1 MVHFASSPVCKTTP
15 PKTMKKIKLFSPK
28 TGKYFACLGLVCLA
42 GMTARADYP
51 GTVLSDGPL
60 AYYALN
66 PAADPAGTSPDLT
79 GNGNDGV
86 AAGLAAATGPTAYIT
101 NAASFNGAA
110 SVDLSEG
117 GNAGLLDFTGPI
129 TLEAWVQPSSS
140 SLFGDI
146 VAKGYDSSSYDEIVL
161 RVNGP
166 YGADY
171 FGSSGSVGVSG
182 GNQTTSW
189 TYVVL
194 SSDGTNCSLY
204 VNGSLVQRSPDTS
217 GAVNFADDW
226 VIGNGSSAGNTRF
239 FNGNISQVAIYGYG
253 LNASQV
259 LAHYYVGEVNAFP
272 SNSAPIIVTQPL
284 PQATYPG
291 GTATFSVST
300 VSALAVTN
308 QWLKNGS
315 PISGQTGSTLTLN
328 NVQAG
333 DVAAYSVIVGNAS
346 GTNLS
351 AAVSLSLF
359 SPDNL
364 EWAGTVSSGV
374 WDTQNS
380 ANWLNLGNN
389 SASVFHPGDM
399 VLFNDAPGATNTVT
413 VNSTVD
419 PSLITVNSSVNNYTI
434 SGSGAISG
442 SGGLV
447 KAGSSTLTISTHGGF
462 TGPVAINGGLVYAG
476 NNCFSSVASITITNN
491 ATVDLGGGSFNT
503 LKPITVSGAGVNGE
517 GAIFNSYSDYPS
529 EAFSIALTGD
539 TKFGGSARWDLAS
552 GSQISGPHNVIVDWS
567 AGAGY
572 GQWNTVNIGADVLGI
587 TVTNGSPLGM
597 SYMDTSCQNPGT
609 VFTLTS
615 GSQLVFYSGGFNG
628 SIHGLSG
635 SSVYIYTAPD
645 AFNGKSL
652 VFENGA
658 QWISYY
664 NSGANTP
671 INSAVTFNGVAHFVI
686 GDHYMI
692 YTNLVSGPGGF
703 VLDYYNN
710 EMVFSAS
717 NTYSGP
723 SIIGSPGNSP
733 ALALT
738 GNGSISH
745 SSLIFFGGNNPIST
759 RLDVSGRSDQT
770 FTLASGQTLAGIG
783 SINGS
788 LVTSPGST
796 ISPAG
801 TNTTIGITTGANP
814 VGTLNVSGN
823 VTLNGST
830 IIKLDGSGNSDQV
843 QADGSVTY
851 GGVLNLVNISGAPY
865 SIGDSF
871 TIFSAGGYA
880 GSFSLVTP
888 PYPGPGLAW
897 DLSQIDS
904 GIVNV
909 IAGGPVISGTA
920 LASGS
925 LVLSG
930 TGGAAN
936 GTFQVLT
943 TTNLATPLA
952 NWIPVSTNSYDANG
966 NFNVSIP
973 VSSST
978 HQQFYQIQQ

>member
-1 MVHFASSPVCKTTP
+1 
-15 PKTMKKIKLFSPK
+15 MKKIKLFNAK
-28 TGKYFACLGLVCLA
+28 TGKLLAALGLTGLA
-42 GMTARADYP
+42 AVTAHADYP
-51 GTVLSDGPL
+51 GTVLGDSPL

-86 AAGLAAATGPTAYIT
+86 ATGLATATGPTAYIT
-101 NAASFNGAA
+101 NAANFNGSA
-110 SVDLSEG
+110 SVDLSQG
-117 GNAGLLDFTGPI
+117 GNNGLLDFSGPI

-146 VAKGYDSSSYDEIVL
+146 LAKGYDQNTYQEIVL

-182 GNQTTSW
+182 GNQTTNW

-226 VIGNGSSAGNTRF
+226 VIGNGSSAGVTRF

-259 LAHYYVGEVNAFP
+259 LAHYYVGEVNAYP
-272 SNSAPIIVTQPL
+272 SNSAPLIVTQPQ

-291 GTATFSVST
+291 GTAIFSVSA
-300 VSALAVTN
+300 VSALAATN

-315 PISGQTGSTLTLN
+315 PISGQTGSTLTVN

-333 DVAAYSVIVGNAS
+333 DATTYSVIVGNANGITTS
-346 GTNLS
+346 S
-351 AAVSLSLF
+351 AVSLSLF
-359 SPDNL
+359 APDNL
-364 EWAGTVSSGV
+364 EWAGSGNSGV
-374 WDTQNS
+374 WDTETS

-389 SASVFHPGDM
+389 TASVFHPGDM
-399 VLFNDAPGATNTVT
+399 VLFNDTAGAPTSVT
-413 VNSTVD
+413 VNGTVV
-419 PSLITVNSSVNNYTI
+419 PSLITVNSSANNYNI
-434 SGSGAISG
+434 SGSGTISG

-447 KAGSSTLTISTHGGF
+447 KEGSSTLTITAPGNF
-462 TGPVAINGGLVYAG
+462 TGPVAIEGGLIYAG
-476 NNCFSSVASITITNN
+476 NNCFRSVASITITNN
-491 ATVDLGGGSFNT
+491 STVDLGGGTFST
-503 LKPITVSGAGVNGE
+503 LTPVTVSGTGVNGE
-517 GAIFNSYSDYPS
+517 GAIFNSYNDYPT
-529 EAFSIALTGD
+529 EAFNISLGGD

-552 GSQISGPHNVIVDWS
+552 GSQIRGPHNVTVDWS

-572 GQWNTVNIGADVLGI
+572 GQWNTVSIGADVPGI

-597 SYMDTSCQNPGT
+597 SYMDTSCQDPGT
-609 VFTLTS
+609 VFTLTA
-615 GSQLVFYSGGFNG
+615 GSQLVFYNGGFNG

-652 VFENGA
+652 VLENGA

-664 NSGANTP
+664 NNGANTP
-671 INSAVTFNGVAHFVI
+671 INSAVTLNGVAHFVI

-738 GNGSISH
+738 GDGSISH
-745 SSLIFFGGNNPIST
+745 SSLIFFGGNNPYTT
-759 RLDVSGRSDQT
+759 RLDVTGRSDQT
-770 FTLASGQTLAGIG
+770 LTLASGQTLAGIG
-783 SINGS
+783 TLNGS
-788 LVTSPGST
+788 LVTSPGS
-796 ISPAG
+796 IVSPAG

-814 VGTLNVSGN
+814 IGTLFVANS
-823 VTLNGST
+823 VTLNGT
-830 IIKLDGSGNSDQV
+830 TTFKLNGSGNSDQL
-843 QADGSVTY
+843 QAGGGVTY

-865 SIGDSF
+865 SVGDSF
-871 TIFSAGGYA
+871 SIFNASGYA
-880 GSFSLVTP
+880 GAFTAVTP
-888 PYPGPGLAW
+888 AYPGPGLAW
-897 DLSQIDS
+897 DLSQISS
-904 GIVNV
+904 GTVNV
-909 IAGGPVISGTA
+909 VAGGPVISGTT
-920 LASGS
+920 LVNGS
-925 LVLSG
+925 LILSG

-936 GTFQVLT
+936 GTYYVLT
-943 TTNLATPLA
+943 TTNLAIPLA
-952 NWIPVSTNSYDANG
+952 NWLPVSTNSYDASG
-966 NFNVSIP
+966 NFSVTNA
-973 VSSST
+973 VSSTT

>member
-1 MVHFASSPVCKTTP
+1 
-15 PKTMKKIKLFSPK
+15 MKKIKLFNLK
-28 TGKYFACLGLVCLA
+28 TGMWLACLGLASLA
-42 GMTARADYP
+42 AGTARADYP
-51 GTVLSDGPL
+51 GTVLGDSPL

-79 GNGNDGV
+79 GNGNTGV
-86 AAGLAAATGPTAYIT
+86 ATNLVAAIGPTAYIT
-101 NAASFNGAA
+101 NAANFNGAA
-110 SVDLSEG
+110 AVDLSEG
-117 GNAGLLDFTGPI
+117 GNAGLLNFSGPI

-146 VAKGYDSSSYDEIVL
+146 VAKGYDQNTYQEIVL

-166 YGADY
+166 YGANY
-171 FGSSGSVGVSG
+171 YGSSGSVGVNG
-182 GNQTTSW
+182 GNQTTNW

-204 VNGSLVQRSPDTS
+204 VNGALVQRSPDTS

-239 FNGNISQVAIYGYG
+239 FNGNLSQVAIYNYG

-272 SNSAPIIVTQPL
+272 SNSAPLIVTQPQ

-291 GTATFSVST
+291 GTATFSVSA

-328 NVQAG
+328 NVQAA
-333 DVAAYSVIVGNAS
+333 DATTYSVIVGNAN
-346 GTNLS
+346 GHVTS

-359 SPDNL
+359 APDNL
-364 EWAGTVSSGV
+364 EWAGSGNSGV

-399 VLFNDAPGATNTVT
+399 VLFNDTAGAPTSVT
-413 VNSTVD
+413 VNGTVV
-419 PSLITVNSSVNNYTI
+419 PSLITVNSSANNYNI
-434 SGSGAISG
+434 SGSGTISG

-447 KAGSSTLTISTHGGF
+447 KAGSSTLTISAPGNF
-462 TGPVAINGGLVYAG
+462 TGPVAIDGGLVYAG
-476 NNCFSSVASITITNN
+476 NNCFRSVASITITNN
-491 ATVDLGGGSFNT
+491 STVDLGGGTFNT
-503 LKPITVSGAGVNGE
+503 LLPVTVSGTGVNGE
-517 GAIFNSYSDYPS
+517 GAIYNSYNDYPS
-529 EAFSIALTGD
+529 EAFSIALAGD
-539 TKFGGSARWDLAS
+539 AKFGGSARWDLAS
-552 GSQISGPHNVIVDWS
+552 GSQISGPHNLTLDWS

-572 GQWNTVNIGADVLGI
+572 GQWNTVTIGANVMGI
-587 TVTNGSPLGM
+587 SVTNGSQLGM
-597 SYMDTSCQNPGT
+597 SYMDTSCQNPAT
-609 VFTLTS
+609 TFTLGS
-615 GSQLVFYSGGFNG
+615 GSQMVFYNGGFNG

-635 SSVYIYTAPD
+635 STVYIYTAPA
-645 AFNGKSL
+645 AFNGQSL

-658 QWISYY
+658 QWVSYY

-759 RLDVSGRSDQT
+759 RLDVTGRSDQT
-770 FTLASGQTLAGIG
+770 LTLASGQTLAGIG
-783 SINGS
+783 TLNGS
-788 LVTSPGST
+788 LVTSPGS
-796 ISPAG
+796 IVSPAG
-801 TNTTIGITTGANP
+801 TNTTIAITTGANP
-814 VGTLNVSGN
+814 VGTLNVNNN
-823 VTLNGST
+823 VTLNGT
-830 IIKLDGSGNSDQV
+830 ATFKLDGSGNNDQI
-843 QADGSVTY
+843 QAAGTVTY
-851 GGVLNLVNISGAPY
+851 GGVLNLVNISGAPF
-865 SIGDSF
+865 SVGDSF
-871 TIFSAGGYA
+871 TIFNAAGFA
-880 GSFSLVTP
+880 GSFSAVTP

-897 DLSQIDS
+897 DLSQISS

-909 IAGGPVISGTA
+909 IVGGPVISGTT
-920 LASGS
+920 LVNGS
-925 LVLSG
+925 LILSG
-930 TGGAAN
+930 TGGTAS
-936 GTFQVLT
+936 GTYHVLT

-952 NWIPVSTNSYDANG
+952 NWIPVSTNSYDASG
-966 NFNVSIP
+966 NFSVTNA
-973 VSSST
+973 VSSTT